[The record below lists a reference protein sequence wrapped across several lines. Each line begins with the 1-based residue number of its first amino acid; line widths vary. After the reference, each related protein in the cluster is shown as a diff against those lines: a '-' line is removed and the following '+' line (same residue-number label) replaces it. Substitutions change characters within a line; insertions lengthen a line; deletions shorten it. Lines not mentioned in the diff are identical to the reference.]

1 MIFTNASVPVD
12 TRYRLGA
19 FSEFAAWVND
29 LDEFQLDVETNVADS
44 VIEQK
49 LRTIQFGEFNPSKPV
64 QEKTQW
70 VLEWRKL
77 NKEEKTFVL
86 KVILRKYVRKYIFNV
101 VFEYGIFLNYGV
113 VLENCCD
120 PMLREKILYTGHSHV
135 LDEEGATFFSLE
147 GVSRR
152 RLFYD
157 LDKSYQTLFGFENEL
172 TPGHIV
178 YAAQDVQELDV
189 IYQLQEAELDIHYP
203 TPKHLRTVENY
214 LPMLED
220 EAALAFGD
228 IMWNGMKLDKEKWLQ
243 NAAEAQPIVDKYK
256 AALED
261 YLHNDPILNKKAIEL
276 GYLSHEDRITI
287 NWNSPVQKLQLYQYA
302 FPDLPGATRP
312 IIKKYIKDQIKANP
326 DYINSAAYKVLTE
339 LGEGNPSPLF
349 DMLMEHCREDL
360 IKMGYV
366 IPPGT
371 ITINWNA
378 WQQTLPLLQAIKKSL
393 NSTSEETLNKLGHP
407 IAFAMLDY
415 RGARMLTTT
424 YGASFIEKCDPDG
437 KVRTRFNQILETGRV
452 SSAGP
457 NMQQIPVLEDDD
469 PAVANKYRNCFV
481 PDDENWVFVDSD
493 YSSQELVVIA
503 SLSQDPVWMEALNK
517 GHDLHSICAAL
528 VFGRKWTEGTLEGC
542 AFTAEKQKCKCPA
555 HKRMRNAVKC
565 ISFGLAYGMSEF
577 KLSATLKISVK
588 EAVALMDD
596 YFRTFPKIK
605 QKLESL
611 GRFGIKNGYILTLKP
626 YYRKRFYPLWP
637 QVKSHVEYHL
647 AGIQHN
653 ALLGSI
659 ERTSKNTPVQGSSAD
674 MMKLALV
681 KIRRYINDNKIRH
694 KARLA
699 MQVHDQATTAARKEF
714 AEEWTTILT
723 ELMESAARVIIPS
736 GLLKAD
742 TQITTRWSK

>member
-64 QEKTQW
+64 PEKTQW

-77 NKEEKTFVL
+77 KKEEKIFVL
-86 KVILRKYVRKYIFNV
+86 KIIQRKYVRKYILNV

-147 GVSRR
+147 GISRR

-157 LDKSYQTLFGFENEL
+157 LDKTYQTLFGFENPL

-256 AALED
+256 ANLEE

-276 GYLSHEDRITI
+276 GYLSHEDRIQI

-312 IIKKYIKDQIKANP
+312 IIKKYIKDQIKEDPN
-326 DYINSAAYKVLTE
+326 YSNSAACEILTA
-339 LGEGNPSPLF
+339 LSEGNPSPLF
-349 DMLMEHCREDL
+349 NMLMEYCREDL

-415 RGARMLTTT
+415 RGALKLTTA
-424 YGASFIEKCDPDG
+424 YGEKFIEKCDPDG
-437 KVRTRFNQILETGRV
+437 KIRTRINQILETGRI
-452 SSAGP
+452 SSSDP
-457 NMQQIPVLEDDD
+457 NLQQVPIVEDDD
-469 PAVANKYRNCFV
+469 PVVANKYRNCFM
-481 PDDENWVFVDSD
+481 PDSEDEVFVSSD
-493 YSSQELVVIA
+493 FSSQELTVIA
-503 SLSQDPVWMEALNK
+503 SLSQDPVWMEALHK
-517 GHDLHSICAAL
+517 GHDLHSICAEL
-528 VFGRKWTEGTLEGC
+528 VYGKEWTEGIMDNCVFVKER
-542 AFTAEKQKCKCPA
+542 QKCKCPA
-555 HKRMRNAVKC
+555 HKRMRNAVKT
-565 ISFGLAYGMSEF
+565 INFGLAYGMSQF
-577 KLSATLKISVK
+577 KLSATLKIEVK
-588 EAVALMDD
+588 EAEKLIEK
-596 YFRTFPKIK
+596 YFKTFPKIGG
-605 QKLESL
+605 KLRNL
-611 GRFGIKNGYILTLKP
+611 GHFAIKNGFILTLKP
-626 YYRKRFYPLWP
+626 YFRKRFYPLWP
-637 QVKSHVEYHL
+637 QVKSKVEYHI
-647 AGIQHN
+647 AGIEHN

-659 ERTSKNTPVQGSSAD
+659 ERTGKNTPIQGCSAD
-674 MMKLALV
+674 MMKLALCY
-681 KIRRYINDNKIRH
+681 IRRYINDNNLRRKVRIV
-694 KARLA
+694 
-699 MQVHDQATTAARKEF
+699 MQVHDQCDTIAKLDF
-714 AEEWTTILT
+714 AEEWKGILT
-723 ELMESAARVIIPS
+723 ELMESAAKVIIPS

-742 TQITTRWSK
+742 TQITARWSK